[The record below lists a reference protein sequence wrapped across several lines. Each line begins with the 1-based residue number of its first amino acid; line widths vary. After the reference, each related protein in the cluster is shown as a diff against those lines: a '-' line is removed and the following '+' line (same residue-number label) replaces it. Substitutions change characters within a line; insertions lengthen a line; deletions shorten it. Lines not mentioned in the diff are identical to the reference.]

1 MQDEAERRRC
11 IERCVS
17 IAKGGHAPP
26 SPPSCM
32 PADAVYELNEFIAA
46 YRRTP
51 RGFDDWQIASRIAS
65 VVASAI
71 KRCEMDKVVEY
82 ISAALDAGGIDR
94 YAIQSAY
101 IHGLSPKVVEALY
114 HVFPNMT
121 PRIGVNAPIIIPTT
135 EPPPATTE
143 ITPPPAATARE
154 EIKSILKEPPVAG
167 PGEVVLRVGG
177 LAEYETHLGV
187 VRLPLSAMERLGL
200 KPGDFVEIIGATS
213 TYAVV
218 QPTEEEDVVKMDEVT
233 RSNVGAELGDYV
245 RIKKAV
251 LPPAEKIVLRTNQP
265 VDAEYVKRYLLFK
278 PLAKGNITAVPQQ
291 DKTVKLRVED
301 VVPAP
306 AAYVQLSTKIE
317 IQHDNTAHSKQQQPE
332 VGASPAPE
340 ALLQV
345 FNAKKQDYGRSTV
358 RIPVRIMKKLGVEPG
373 DYVEIVG
380 RKTVYAQV
388 WPVYPEDEDKD
399 VILVDSVIRKNANMN
414 IGDIV
419 KVKKAVLRPAQR
431 VVLAPTKPAEVDPE
445 YLKKQILGR
454 PVARGQII
462 TMPFYGD
469 VIKFV
474 VLRVQPE
481 PAAYISID
489 TDVIVEA
496 TRAEIQHDGATYSEH
511 RQPEVGTSP
520 APYVLLKVAEAR
532 SRDIGRS
539 IVRIPVRIIKKLG
552 IEPGDY
558 VEIVG
563 RMTAYATAW
572 PAYPED
578 EDKDIVQMDGIIRQ
592 SAGVGIGDTVKIKKA
607 ALKPAQ
613 RVVLAPT
620 EPVRV
625 DPEYLKKQILLGKP
639 VARGQ
644 AIDVPFYGGAI
655 RFVVVEVQPGPA
667 AYVSIDTD
675 VIITGVERTSS
686 SGGYSKPSA
695 IGLPSRELSAGK
707 ELLLGTADLFR
718 AFGFLMLFISFIY
731 VATNYD
737 AVGFNMPIFIS
748 TVGYIVSALI
758 SPIVFTFADRRAWA
772 SALIGILGIIP
783 LFAIMWKVSSV
794 DLADLFTF
802 VILWLSISAII
813 SMQAYLEEWGTGR
826 FSTTLAGVIG
836 VGYIVLTIAKTI
848 DAIRRYTRAVYT
860 LRSTWQHRCCSR
872 SKTSP

>member
-1 MQDEAERRRC
+1 MVEAMLTCVDLCSSVQDEAERYRC
-11 IERCVS
+11 IKRCVS
-17 IAKGGHAPP
+17 IVKGGPEP
-26 SPPSCM
+26 QSPPSCM
-32 PADAVYELNEFIAA
+32 PADAVYELNDFIAA
-46 YRRTP
+46 YRRAP
-51 RGFDDWQIASRIAS
+51 KGFEDWQIASRIAS
-65 VVASAI
+65 VIASAI
-71 KRCEMDKVVEY
+71 KRCEIDKVIEY
-82 ISAALDAGGIDR
+82 ISATLDASGIDR
-94 YAIQSAY
+94 YAVYSAY
-101 IHGLSPKVVEALY
+101 IHGLSPNVVEALY
-114 HVFPNMT
+114 HIFPNIA
-121 PRIGVNAPIIIPTT
+121 PRIGANAPITTQLPAAETPTVAADT
-135 EPPPATTE
+135 AHLPT
-143 ITPPPAATARE
+143 PPAATTEAKDAPRGG
-154 EIKSILKEPPVAG
+154 LKEPPVAG
-167 PGEVVLRVGG
+167 PGETVLRVGG
-177 LAEYETHLGV
+177 LAEYETHLGT

-200 KPGDFVEIIGATS
+200 KPGDFVEIIGTTS

-233 RSNVGAELGDYV
+233 RSNAGAELGDYV

-251 LPPAEKIVLRTNQP
+251 LPPAEKIVLKTNQP

-291 DKTVKLRVED
+291 DKTATLRVED

-445 YLKKQILGR
+445 YLKKQILLGK

-462 TMPFYGD
+462 IMPFYGD

-481 PAAYISID
+481 PAAYVSID

-496 TRAEIQHDGATYSEH
+496 TKIEIQRDTYSEH

-520 APYVLLKVAEAR
+520 APYVLLKVAEAKP
-532 SRDIGRS
+532 RDVGHDF
-539 IVRIPVRIIKKLG
+539 VRIPFHIMKKLG
-552 IEPGDY
+552 IYPGGY

-563 RMTAYATAW
+563 KKSAYAKVR

-578 EDKDIVQMDGIIRQ
+578 EDKDIIRMDDAIRQ
-592 SAGVGIGDTVKIKKA
+592 NADVGIGDTVKVKKA

-613 RVVLAPT
+613 RVVLVPT

-625 DPEYLKKQILLGKP
+625 DPEYLKEQILGKP
-639 VARGQ
+639 VAGGQ
-644 AIDVPFYGGAI
+644 AIDVPFYGGVI
-655 RFVVVEVQPGPA
+655 RFVVRFVVVQVEPEPA
-667 AYVSIDTD
+667 AYISIDTD
-675 VIITGVERTSS
+675 VFITGVPYRH
-686 SGGYSKPSA
+686 A
-695 IGLPSRELSAGK
+695 
-707 ELLLGTADLFR
+707 
-718 AFGFLMLFISFIY
+718 
-731 VATNYD
+731 
-737 AVGFNMPIFIS
+737 
-748 TVGYIVSALI
+748 
-758 SPIVFTFADRRAWA
+758 
-772 SALIGILGIIP
+772 
-783 LFAIMWKVSSV
+783 
-794 DLADLFTF
+794 
-802 VILWLSISAII
+802 
-813 SMQAYLEEWGTGR
+813 
-826 FSTTLAGVIG
+826 
-836 VGYIVLTIAKTI
+836 
-848 DAIRRYTRAVYT
+848 
-860 LRSTWQHRCCSR
+860 
-872 SKTSP
+872 

>member
-1 MQDEAERRRC
+1 
-11 IERCVS
+11 
-17 IAKGGHAPP
+17 
-26 SPPSCM
+26 
-32 PADAVYELNEFIAA
+32 
-46 YRRTP
+46 
-51 RGFDDWQIASRIAS
+51 
-65 VVASAI
+65 
-71 KRCEMDKVVEY
+71 MDKVVEY
-82 ISAALDAGGIDR
+82 ISAALEASGIDR
-94 YAIQSAY
+94 YAVYSAY
-101 IHGLSPKVVEALY
+101 IHGLSPNVVEALY
-114 HVFPNMT
+114 HIFPNMA
-121 PRIGVNAPIIIPTT
+121 PRIGANAPITTQLPAVETPTVT
-135 EPPPATTE
+135 ADTAHLP
-143 ITPPPAATARE
+143 TPPVTTAEAKGKHQQETTPKRA
-154 EIKSILKEPPVAG
+154 PVAG

-177 LAEYETHLGV
+177 LAEYGTHLGV
-187 VRLPLSAMERLGL
+187 VRLPLSVMERLGL

-233 RSNVGAELGDYV
+233 RSNAGAELGDYV

-251 LPPAEKIVLRTNQP
+251 LPPAEKIVLGTNQP

-291 DKTVKLRVED
+291 DKTVTLRVED

-345 FNAKKQDYGRSTV
+345 FNAKKLDYGRSTV
-358 RIPVRIMKKLGVEPG
+358 RIPVRIMKRLGVEPG

-445 YLKKQILGR
+445 YLKKQILLGK
-454 PVARGQII
+454 PVIRGQII
-462 TMPFYGD
+462 IMPFYGD

-520 APYVLLKVAEAR
+520 APYVLLRVAEAR
-532 SRDIGRS
+532 SRDVGRS
-539 IVRIPVRIIKKLG
+539 IVRIPVRIMKKHG
-552 IEPGDY
+552 VDPGDY

-578 EDKDIVQMDGIIRQ
+578 EDKDIVRMDGIIRQ
-592 SAGVGIGDTVKIKKA
+592 SAGVGIGDTVKIKKVY
-607 ALKPAQ
+607 LKPAQ
-613 RVVLAPT
+613 RVVLVPI

-625 DPEYLKKQILLGKP
+625 DPKYLKERILLGKP

-675 VIITGVERTSS
+675 VIITGVERTST

-748 TVGYIVSALI
+748 TVGYTVSALI
-758 SPIVFTFADRRAWA
+758 SPIVSTFADRRAWA

-813 SMQAYLEEWGTGR
+813 SMQAYLEEWGSGR
-826 FSTTLAGVIG
+826 FYATLAGVIG
-836 VGYIVLTIAKTI
+836 VGYMVLAIAKTI
-848 DAIRRYTRAVYT
+848 DAIRRYTRAV
-860 LRSTWQHRCCSR
+860 
-872 SKTSP
+872 